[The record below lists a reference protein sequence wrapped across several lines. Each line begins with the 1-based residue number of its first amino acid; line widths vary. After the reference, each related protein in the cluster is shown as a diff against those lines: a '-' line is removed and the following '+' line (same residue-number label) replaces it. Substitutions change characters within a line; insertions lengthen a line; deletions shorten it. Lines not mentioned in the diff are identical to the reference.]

1 MRILM
6 KETHRGSANGVDI
19 QLYEAGKE
27 YPIQP
32 RLAKIFISAGWADEI
47 PDKPEPSKLS
57 PAAQKAKAD
66 REKAIAAQKDAA
78 RKAAEETAA
87 AQKKADEDAT
97 AKKEAEEKAVAVA
110 AKKAA
115 DEAAKKAE
123 EEKKPATAEKVPAD
137 KAKAVVATPEKK
149 VGVN

>member
-66 REKAIAAQKDAA
+66 RKKAIAAQKDAA

-87 AQKKADEDAT
+87 AQKKAEDAVK
-97 AKKEAEEKAVAVA
+97 AEKVSAEENTKAVA
-110 AKKAA
+110 
-115 DEAAKKAE
+115 EI
-123 EEKKPATAEKVPAD
+123 PTTD
-137 KAKAVVATPEKK
+137 KEVK
-149 VGVN
+149 